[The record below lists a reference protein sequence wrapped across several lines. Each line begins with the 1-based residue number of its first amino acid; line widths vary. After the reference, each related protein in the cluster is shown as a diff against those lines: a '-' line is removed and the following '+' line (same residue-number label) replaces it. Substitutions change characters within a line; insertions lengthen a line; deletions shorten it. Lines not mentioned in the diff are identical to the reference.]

1 MSIFFIAAQLTGGLL
16 ANSIAIMLDTAH
28 LATDVLGFGIAIM
41 AIKLAQKAAHHSMS
55 FGYHRAEIIGTILSL
70 AFLWG
75 ITIWLLFAAY
85 DRLWAPPEIQEN
97 IMLVTAVAG
106 LIFNIIQMTILGGHD
121 HVHGHSHDGH
131 DHGHGHGH
139 SHGNKEP
146 LLEGEKK
153 SGSGNI
159 NLDGAMLHVLGDLLN
174 SVGVIIAAVIIWFWP
189 EAKIADPIVTFVFTL
204 IIIGT
209 SYPTLKKCL
218 LTLMEATP
226 SDVDYE
232 KLKTAIRNCEGV
244 TDVHDLHVWA
254 LTSGKNACSA
264 HITSAT
270 PFRSLKK
277 VEHEIKHHQK
287 MGIKH
292 ITIQVEHPEKH
303 DDHFTCK
310 TTLH

>member
-85 DRLWAPPEIQEN
+85 DRLFAPPEIQEN

-121 HVHGHSHDGH
+121 HVHGHSHYGH

-139 SHGNKEP
+139 GHGHAHGN
-146 LLEGEKK
+146 
-153 SGSGNI
+153 
-159 NLDGAMLHVLGDLLN
+159 
-174 SVGVIIAAVIIWFWP
+174 
-189 EAKIADPIVTFVFTL
+189 
-204 IIIGT
+204 
-209 SYPTLKKCL
+209 
-218 LTLMEATP
+218 
-226 SDVDYE
+226 
-232 KLKTAIRNCEGV
+232 
-244 TDVHDLHVWA
+244 
-254 LTSGKNACSA
+254 
-264 HITSAT
+264 
-270 PFRSLKK
+270 
-277 VEHEIKHHQK
+277 
-287 MGIKH
+287 
-292 ITIQVEHPEKH
+292 
-303 DDHFTCK
+303 
-310 TTLH
+310 